1 MKKDNL
7 LDKET
12 LNKIVKETE
21 VDNSDL
27 TPEYL
32 EPTEAPDNRTN
43 EQKIKDA
50 FDLIANDDYSSN
62 HSFYEIK
69 RNLDKKGFVTKQRL
83 KFFKHTFDR
92 FVPLVACLCIAVV
105 VYAFLAVHNGWLT
118 GSSYVESTEMVE
130 SEGYVYEGEDS
141 TVAAAKSYFDGSK
154 TYNNVEIG
162 DNSKSETSKTE
173 TDNGIDLTSVLTGE
187 SFHLDESPSDFFEL
201 WDKLKEM
208 NAVPDDI
215 ELNSSAI
222 DSTSSN
228 NIVVVLDFN
237 SALQDYA
244 DTQSDT
250 EFLQIIADNF
260 YALNSDYANFTFTC
274 DKQPVTVNSSEVGTI
289 TAK

>member
-1 MKKDNL
+1 MA
-7 LDKET
+7 E
-12 LNKIVKETE
+12 
-21 VDNSDL
+21 
-27 TPEYL
+27 
-32 EPTEAPDNRTN
+32 R
-43 EQKIKDA
+43 
-50 FDLIANDDYSSN
+50 
-62 HSFYEIK
+62 
-69 RNLDKKGFVTKQRL
+69 
-83 KFFKHTFDR
+83 
-92 FVPLVACLCIAVV
+92 
-105 VYAFLAVHNGWLT
+105 
-118 GSSYVESTEMVE
+118 
-130 SEGYVYEGEDS
+130 EGYVYEGEDS

-228 NIVVVLDFN
+228 NIVVVLDFS

-274 DKQPVTVNSSEVGTI
+274 DEQPVTVNSSEVGKI